1 MTADN
6 IPESARKPEAPIRIT
21 FVVARAENGIIGR
34 DGKLPWHIPAD
45 LQHFKRLTVGKPVVM
60 GRKTYDS
67 IGKPLPRRTNIVVT
81 RRSDYIVD
89 SPDVIVVRNLDA
101 AIEAAGD
108 VEEIMIIGGAE
119 IYALSLPRAELIELT
134 KVHAAVEGD
143 TRFPALSPEEW
154 QEISSAEHPADERNQ
169 YPTTFVTLQRR

>member
-1 MTADN
+1 M
-6 IPESARKPEAPIRIT
+6 PGRAPRLTLI
-21 FVVARAENGIIGR
+21 VAVAENGVIGR
-34 DGKLPWHIPAD
+34 EGGLPWKLSED
-45 LQHFKRLTVGKPVVM
+45 LRRFKQRTLGRPVVM
-60 GRKTYDS
+60 GRKTWES
-67 IGKPLPRRTNIVVT
+67 LGRPLPGRTNIVVT
-81 RRSDYIVD
+81 RRSDYTVE
-89 SPDVIVVRNLDA
+89 SPGVIVVRDLDA

-169 YPTTFVTLQRR
+169 YPTTFVTLQRRRIS